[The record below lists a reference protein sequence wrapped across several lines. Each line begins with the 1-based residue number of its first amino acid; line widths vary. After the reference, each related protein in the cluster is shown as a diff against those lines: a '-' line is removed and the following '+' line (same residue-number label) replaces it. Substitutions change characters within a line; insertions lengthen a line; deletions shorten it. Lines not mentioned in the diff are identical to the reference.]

1 MSEFKKLTSQQL
13 QGYEA
18 DFKKRPDAAVI
29 ARAVMKNGIKATSED
44 QNVSQR
50 SHRVFSYEVKTGKV
64 SNQRHSGRCWSFA
77 TLNTLRHLFASQYNF
92 KDFELSQNYLFFWDR
107 VERANMF
114 LQNIIAAAALP
125 FHDRL
130 VDFYVA
136 FAENDGGQWAN
147 AASII
152 EKYGV
157 VPEYVMPDTYNTKN
171 TDDIAGVMKDL
182 MHKDALVLRKMINEQ
197 HADRAAVQQV
207 KEKMVSEVY
216 RLAVYAFGMPP
227 KQFDLEYQDDDH
239 QLHRQANLSPLEF
252 FHQYWQLNLRDYVV
266 LTNAPDHKLN
276 QVYSMP
282 QQENVVGGI
291 PLQFVNVPFE
301 ELQNSAVKQLKA
313 GETVWVGNDVLQQM
327 DRKRGIMDAELY
339 KTEALLGIDYVMN
352 KKERLETRQAC
363 VSHAMTLTGFNEAD
377 GQIDRWKI
385 ENSWGEENGEKGY
398 FVMTQKWFEDYTYEA
413 VINKRYLSSELLQLT
428 KQRPV
433 QLTAWDSLQ

>member
-114 LQNIIAAAALP
+114 LQNIIATAALP

-197 HADRAAVQQV
+197 HADRVAVQQV

-363 VSHAMTLTGFNEAD
+363 VSHAMTLT
-377 GQIDRWKI
+377 
-385 ENSWGEENGEKGY
+385 
-398 FVMTQKWFEDYTYEA
+398 
-413 VINKRYLSSELLQLT
+413 

>member
-1 MSEFKKLTSQQL
+1 MSEFKKLTLSQL
-13 QGYEA
+13 QSYEA
-18 DFKKRPDAAVI
+18 DFNARPDAKII
-29 ARAVMKNGIKATSED
+29 ARTVMKNGIKASSED

-50 SHRVFSYEVKTGKV
+50 NHRVFSYEVKTGKV
-64 SNQRHSGRCWSFA
+64 CNQRHSGRCWSFA
-77 TLNTLRHLFASQYNF
+77 ALNTLRHLFANQYHF

-114 LQNIIAAAALP
+114 LQNIIATASLP

-157 VPEYVMPDTYNTKN
+157 VPEYAMPDTYNTKN
-171 TDDIAGVMKDL
+171 TDDIAAVMKDL

-197 HADRAAVQQV
+197 HADQAEVLAA

-227 KQFDLEYQDDDH
+227 KRFDLEFEDDDH
-239 QLHRQANLSPLEF
+239 KLHRQSDLSPLEF
-252 FHQYWQLNLRDYVV
+252 FHQYWQLDLRDYVV
-266 LTNAPDHKLN
+266 LTNAPDHELN

-282 QQENVVGGI
+282 QQDSVVGGI
-291 PLQFVNVPFE
+291 PIQFVNVAFDQ
-301 ELQNSAVKQLKA
+301 LQKSVVSQLKA

-327 DRKRGIMDAELY
+327 DRKRGIMDAKLY
-339 KTEALLGIDYVMN
+339 HQEELLGIDYVMD

-363 VSHAMTLTGFNEAD
+363 VSHAMTLTGFNEVD

-413 VINKRYLSSELLQLT
+413 VINKKYLSDELKQLST
-428 KQRPV
+428 KKPV